1 MNFTTPCSIEGLVAG
16 LIILLSCSICIS
28 KGIWLLHWEDV
39 VMETRPC
46 SIRKCCA
53 RRGRTSCTKS
63 SREGWPTELLEQP
76 SKTVASDPWVLER
89 YSKARVNQYQGTL
102 KIGQREQA
110 TYCRYRFSDMQVKSS
125 VLYYADETISVNV
138 QSCLRLKF
146 QFES

>member
-53 RRGRTSCTKS
+53 RLVAGQVAQSH
-63 SREGWPTELLEQP
+63 REKDGQLSFWNNRQRQWQAILGYWKDIPRLE
-76 SKTVASDPWVLER
+76 
-89 YSKARVNQYQGTL
+89 
-102 KIGQREQA
+102 
-110 TYCRYRFSDMQVKSS
+110 
-125 VLYYADETISVNV
+125 
-138 QSCLRLKF
+138 
-146 QFES
+146 